1 MKQLAYALIAA
12 GICAVGAFT
21 ALPTQAQTT
30 SQTSS
35 AALSNAAPLNAAPS
49 STSQTQAIDFPVNLN
64 TATDEQILA
73 IPGTGQRFLREF
85 KEYRPYI
92 NVEQFK
98 REMGKYINIDQ
109 VNQWLEYVFVPTNP
123 NTATEAQLMALK
135 GVDDT
140 MAKYIVAG
148 RSYKDW
154 AVLKAALTKKYDAKT
169 VSALER
175 YWTFK

>member
-12 GICAVGAFT
+12 GVCAAGAFT
-21 ALPTQAQTT
+21 TLPTQAQTT
-30 SQTSS
+30 AQTSS
-35 AALSNAAPLNAAPS
+35 AAPS

-85 KEYRPYI
+85 KEYRPYV

-109 VNQWLEYVFVPTNP
+109 VNQWLAYVFVPTNP
-123 NTATEAQLMALK
+123 NTATETQLLALK
-135 GVDDT
+135 GVDDA
-140 MAKYIVAG
+140 MAKSIVAG

-154 AVLKAALTKKYDAKT
+154 AALKAVLTKKYDAKT
-169 VSALER
+169 VAALER

>member
-12 GICAVGAFT
+12 GVCAVGAFT
-21 ALPTQAQTT
+21 TLPTLAQTT
-30 SQTSS
+30 AQTSS
-35 AALSNAAPLNAAPS
+35 
-49 STSQTQAIDFPVNLN
+49 STQTQAIDFPVNLN

-109 VNQWLEYVFVPTNP
+109 VNQWLGYVFVPTNP

-135 GVDDT
+135 GVDDA

-154 AVLKAALTKKYDAKT
+154 AALKAVLTKKHDAKT
-169 VSALER
+169 VAALER

>member
-12 GICAVGAFT
+12 GVCSVGALT
-21 ALPTQAQTT
+21 ILPTQAQT
-30 SQTSS
+30 SAQTSS
-35 AALSNAAPLNAAPS
+35 AAQAS
-49 STSQTQAIDFPVNLN
+49 STAQVQAVDFPINLN

-73 IPGTGQRFLREF
+73 VPGTGQRMLREF

-92 NVEQFK
+92 NVDQFK
-98 REMGKYINIDQ
+98 RELGKYVDADQ
-109 VNQWLEYVFVPTNP
+109 INQWLGYVFVPTNP

-135 GVDDT
+135 GVDDA
-140 MAKYIVAG
+140 MAKSIVAG

-154 AVLKAALTKKYDAKT
+154 AALKAVLVKKYDAKT
-169 VSALER
+169 LAALER